1 LETIWKHGC
10 HVMDFTLSNNQRP
23 LSTFDDILN
32 IIFSFLL
39 ENYYLKMKYIFI
51 IIIIL
56 LNIKAAAAAE

>member
-39 ENYYLKMKYIFI
+39 ENYLKMKYIFI